1 MPFLQQSCPKTRV
14 FANPMRSDLTNGQ
27 AFANLDPSGNAKRE
41 VFNIKTSTGFD
52 PAELTLFSNLLV
64 SLTEE
69 MGVTLTRTAYSPNIK
84 ERRDFSCALF
94 DGQGR
99 LIAQGAHMPVHLGSM
114 PASVAKTI
122 ETFQFENDDVVI
134 LNDPYLGGTHLP
146 DITLVT
152 PVFVESMSQ
161 RVNESMGTLTHELID
176 PLTHLPAKPFAF
188 LATRAHHADVGGMT
202 PGSMPLSRELFQEG
216 LILPPMKLYKRGEP
230 NEEVLALIRANVRT
244 PWERMGDLRAQLAAH
259 EVGRR
264 RFMEI
269 LDKYRAASVSE
280 RIQTL
285 LNYSERMMRAVIA
298 QIPDGV
304 YEFEDCLDDD
314 GINDQPI
321 RICVR
326 LTVRRTEATVDF
338 TGTDPECA
346 GSLNAVEAIT
356 QSATYY
362 CFMCLLGDDV
372 PFNAGC
378 YAPIHVIAPEGT
390 VVNARFPRAVAGG
403 NVETSQRIV
412 DVVLGALAQAV
423 PDRIPAAS
431 QGTMNNLTLGGY
443 DAQRGRHFA
452 YYETIAGGMG
462 ARPTQDGI
470 DGVHTHMTNTMNTPI
485 EALEFAY
492 PLRIERYE
500 LRDGS
505 GGKGK
510 HRGGW
515 GIRRDVRVL
524 CDAQGA
530 ILSERRKRAPYGLQG
545 GQPGGKGENVLTRNG
560 KAKQLP
566 GKTSLDLKA
575 GEVVSIRTPGGGGW
589 GKMP

>member
-1 MPFLQQSCPKTRV
+1 MVLIRRV
-14 FANPMRSDLTNGQ
+14 S
-27 AFANLDPSGNAKRE
+27 
-41 VFNIKTSTGFD
+41 GFD

-114 PASVAKTI
+114 PASVAKAI
-122 ETFQFENDDVVI
+122 ETFQFEEGDVVI

-152 PVFVESMSQ
+152 PIFVPSDLRS
-161 RVNESMGTLTHELID
+161 S
-176 PLTHLPAKPFAF
+176 PFAF

-216 LILPPMKLYKRGEP
+216 LVLPPMKLYKRGEP
-230 NEEVLALIRANVRT
+230 NEELLALIRANVRT
-244 PWERMGDLRAQLAAH
+244 PWERMGDLRAQLTAH
-259 EVGRR
+259 EVGKRR
-264 RFMEI
+264 LIEV
-269 LDKYRAASVSE
+269 LDKYGATSVSE
-280 RIQTL
+280 RFQML
-285 LNYSERMMRAVIA
+285 LNYSERMMRAVIT

-304 YEFEDCLDDD
+304 YAFADCLDDD

-321 RICVR
+321 FIRVR
-326 LTVRRTEATVDF
+326 LSVRGSQATVDF
-338 TGTDPECA
+338 TGSDPECA
-346 GSLNAVEAIT
+346 GSLNAVAAIT

-378 YAPIHVIAPEGT
+378 YAPIRVVAPAGT

-423 PDRIPAAS
+423 PERIPAAS

-443 DAQRGRHFA
+443 DGQRGRYFA

-462 ARPTQDGI
+462 ARPTKGGI

-492 PLRIERYE
+492 PLRVERYE
-500 LRDGS
+500 LRDRS
-505 GGKGK
+505 GGEGK
-510 HRGGW
+510 YRGGC

-524 CDAQGA
+524 CNAQGA
-530 ILSERRKRAPYGLQG
+530 ILSERRRFAPYGLHG
-545 GQPGGKGENVLTRNG
+545 GQPGSKGENVLIREG
-560 KAKQLP
+560 KSYRLP
-566 GKTSLDLKA
+566 GKTALDLQA
-575 GEVVSIRTPGGGGW
+575 GDVISLRTPGGGGW
-589 GKMP
+589 GAGDQRAVAGHPHARKSRMTSGETKS

>member
-1 MPFLQQSCPKTRV
+1 MTML
-14 FANPMRSDLTNGQ
+14 
-27 AFANLDPSGNAKRE
+27 KR
-41 VFNIKTSTGFD
+41 KSLAD
-52 PAELTLFSNLLV
+52 PAELTLFANLLI

-114 PASVAKTI
+114 PASVAKAI
-122 ETFQFENDDVVI
+122 ETFQFEEGDVVI

-152 PVFVESMSQ
+152 PVFTAGKGRGRQ
-161 RVNESMGTLTHELID
+161 GTTGNGRGRQETTGDGRKRQETTGNVLTFIPCPSLSS
-176 PLTHLPAKPFAF
+176 PAVSCRSLPSPAVPCCSPFAF

-216 LILPPMKLYKRGEP
+216 LILPPMKLYKRGEL
-230 NEEVLALIRANVRT
+230 NEEVLTLIRANVRT

-259 EVGRR
+259 EVGKR

-269 LDKYRAASVSE
+269 LDRYRAASVSE
-280 RIQTL
+280 RIQAL
-285 LNYSERMMRAVIA
+285 LDYSERMMRAVIA

-304 YEFEDCLDDD
+304 YEFEDYLDDD
-314 GINDQPI
+314 GIQPQPI
-321 RICVR
+321 RIRVR
-326 LTVRRTEATVDF
+326 LTVRGTAATVDF

-378 YAPIHVIAPEGT
+378 YAPIRVIAPSGT
-390 VVNARFPRAVAGG
+390 VVNARFPRAVTGG

-423 PDRIPAAS
+423 PNRIPAAS

-443 DAQRGRHFA
+443 DAQRGRNFA

-500 LRDGS
+500 LRDRS

-510 HRGGW
+510 HRGGC
-515 GIRRDVRVL
+515 GIRRDVRVF

-530 ILSERRKRAPYGLQG
+530 ILSERRKFAPYGLQG
-545 GQPGGKGENVLTRNG
+545 GKHGGKGENVLIRRG
-560 KAKQLP
+560 KVKPLP
-566 GKTSLDLKA
+566 GKASLNLKA
-575 GEVVSIRTPGGGGW
+575 GDVISIRTPGGGGW
-589 GKMP
+589 GRWT

>member
-1 MPFLQQSCPKTRV
+1 L
-14 FANPMRSDLTNGQ
+14 
-27 AFANLDPSGNAKRE
+27 KR
-41 VFNIKTSTGFD
+41 TSLAD

-94 DGQGR
+94 DEQGR

-114 PASVAKTI
+114 PASVAKAI
-122 ETFQFENDDVVI
+122 ETFQFEEGDVVI

-152 PVFVESMSQ
+152 PVFTAGDSVRSSAFRRCSEQNRLKAGLRAATTGNIGYVSHRFPPFPFVS
-161 RVNESMGTLTHELID
+161 RRCLSS
-176 PLTHLPAKPFAF
+176 PAVPCRPPFTF
-188 LATRAHHADVGGMT
+188 LATRAHHADIGGMT

-230 NEEVLALIRANVRT
+230 NEELLALIRANVRT
-244 PWERMGDLRAQLAAH
+244 PEERMGDLRAQLAAH
-259 EVGRR
+259 EVGKR
-264 RFMEI
+264 RFREI
-269 LDKYRAASVSE
+269 LGKYRAAGVRE
-280 RIQTL
+280 RVQTL

-304 YEFEDCLDDD
+304 YEFADCLDDD
-314 GINDQPI
+314 GINDQPLYI
-321 RICVR
+321 RVR
-326 LTVRRTEATVDF
+326 LTVRGSQATVDF

-362 CFMCLLGDDV
+362 CFLCLLGDDV

-378 YAPIHVIAPEGT
+378 YAPIRVVAPEGT

-412 DVVLGALAQAV
+412 DVVLGALAQAI

-431 QGTMNNLTLGGY
+431 QGTMNNLTLGGSHP
-443 DAQRGRHFA
+443 DKAGRPFA

-462 ARPTQDGI
+462 ARPTKDGI

-500 LRDGS
+500 LRDRS
-505 GGKGK
+505 GGRGK
-510 HRGGW
+510 YRGGK

-530 ILSERRKRAPYGLQG
+530 ILSERRKFAPYGLQG
-545 GQPGGKGENVLTRNG
+545 GDPGGKGENVLIRGG
-560 KAKQLP
+560 KAKPLP

-575 GEVVSIRTPGGGGW
+575 GDVVSIRTPGGGGW
-589 GKMP
+589 GSK

>member
-1 MPFLQQSCPKTRV
+1 LLQGYCQSQRRFPTIPKKQTV
-14 FANPMRSDLTNGQ
+14 S
-27 AFANLDPSGNAKRE
+27 
-41 VFNIKTSTGFD
+41 D

-114 PASVAKTI
+114 PASVASAIKL
-122 ETFQFENDDVVI
+122 FQFENDDVVI

-152 PVFVESMSQ
+152 PVFTDSPIRRFADS
-161 RVNESMGTLTHELID
+161 
-176 PLTHLPAKPFAF
+176 PFAF

-230 NEEVLALIRANVRT
+230 NEEILALVRANVRT

-259 EVGRR
+259 EVGKRR
-264 RFMEI
+264 LMEI
-269 LDKYRAASVSE
+269 LEKYGASVVQ
-280 RIQTL
+280 RRTQNL
-285 LNYSERMMRAVIA
+285 LDYSERMMRAVIA

-321 RICVR
+321 HIRVR
-326 LTVRRTEATVDF
+326 LTVRGSRATVDF
-338 TGTDPECA
+338 TGADPECA

-378 YAPIHVIAPEGT
+378 YAPIRVIAPLGT

-412 DVVLGALAQAV
+412 DVVLGALAQAI
-423 PDRIPAAS
+423 PDKIPAAS

-443 DAQRGRHFA
+443 DAQRGKHFA
-452 YYETIAGGMG
+452 YYETVCGGMG
-462 ARPTQDGI
+462 ARPTKDGI
-470 DGVHTHMTNTMNTPI
+470 DGIHVHMTNTMNTPI

-510 HRGGW
+510 HRGGN
-515 GIRRDVRVL
+515 GVRRDVRVL

-530 ILSERRKRAPYGLQG
+530 ILSERRKSAPYGLQG
-545 GQPGGKGENVLTRNG
+545 GSSGGKGENVLIREVGERHGVRSLRGRGRERTPCRS
-560 KAKQLP
+560 LP

-575 GEVVSIRTPGGGGW
+575 GDVISLRTPGGGGW
-589 GKMP
+589 GKTTSHENIRRR